1 MIKLLDLLENIKPP
15 YTIFC
20 DMDGVLVDFDKG
32 YKELTG
38 KSTKHQT
45 NQNKDEF
52 WDIFRESLTSKGTTE
67 KHFWENLDWMSDGKQ
82 LWDYISQYNPY
93 ILTAPAVN
101 HDLPADIRYKLE
113 HNESKQGKLEW
124 VKRLPNM
131 KKIYFKGSNF
141 KQDLAGPNKIL
152 IDDRPQIIEKWNE
165 KGGIGIL
172 HTSSKNTIKELQK
185 LGL

>member
-1 MIKLLDLLENIKPP
+1 MIKLLDLIENISPQ

-20 DMDGVLVDFDKG
+20 DLDGVLVDFDKG
-32 YKELTG
+32 YTQLTG
-38 KSTKHQT
+38 VKTDHAN
-45 NQNKDEF
+45 NQNRDYF
-52 WDIFRESLTSKGTTE
+52 WDLFRESLNSQSITE
-67 KHFWENLDWMSDGKQ
+67 KQFWGNLEWMSDGKQ

-93 ILTAPAVN
+93 ILTAPAAN
-101 HDLPADIRYKLE
+101 HDLPAEIRYKLT

-141 KQDLAGPNKIL
+141 KQDLSGPNKIL
-152 IDDRPQIIEKWNE
+152 IDDRAPTIKNWNN

-172 HTSSKNTIKELQK
+172 HTSTDNTIKELQK